1 MKFYVTT
8 PIYYVNDKPHVGHAY
23 TTFAADVLASYH
35 RLKGED
41 VFFLTGTDENA
52 QKNAQAAQNVG
63 KDTQSYVDEM
73 SLVWKKTWEKLGLS
87 PDDFIRTTESRHL
100 IAVRKF
106 WDAVKAKGD
115 IYEGEYEGW
124 YCVGCESFK
133 LESDLMDGDCPL
145 HKKKPEWLKEKNYF
159 FRLTS
164 YRQQLLAYIDA
175 HPEFIEPVARRNE
188 VRSYVD
194 KFMTDVSISRSSLS
208 AIGGS
213 AFGRKWGIP
222 VPGDETQ
229 RIYVWFDALINYLTA
244 VGYGSD
250 EAMFKKFWPAD
261 VHLVGK
267 DIIKFHCAL
276 WPAMLLSAGVALPR
290 QVFAHGFFTIDGD
303 KMSKSLGNAIDP
315 IELANDFGVDVLRYF
330 LFREIT
336 FGEDGDFS
344 RARLEQRYD
353 GELASELGNL
363 VNRVLTMAQK
373 YGVTQAP
380 VTELSTAV
388 WTSDFTKAMDTLR
401 LHDALQAIWSVVR
414 EANQLIDQKAPW
426 KLAKE
431 GKQEELNEAL
441 ASLLAMIH
449 TIGSM
454 LQPFMPKTATR
465 IASQL
470 SSMKAEP
477 LFPRRN
483 VVE

>member
-8 PIYYVNDKPHVGHAY
+8 PIYYVNDKPHIGHAY
-23 TTFAADVLASYH
+23 TTFAADILARYH
-35 RLKGED
+35 RLKGEE

-52 QKNAQAAQNVG
+52 QKNAQAAQ
-63 KDTQSYVDEM
+63 KASMDTQTYVNEM
-73 SLVWKKTWEKLGLS
+73 SAVWEKTWKQLELTH
-87 PDDFIRTTESRHL
+87 DDFIRTTEARHL
-100 IAVRKF
+100 LAVKKF
-106 WDAVKAKGD
+106 WRAVQAKGD

-133 LESDLMDGDCPL
+133 LASDLVGGDCPL

-159 FRLTS
+159 FRLTN
-164 YRQQLLAYIDA
+164 YRQQLLSHIDA

-194 KFMTDVSISRSSLS
+194 KFMTDVSISRSSL
-208 AIGGS
+208 
-213 AFGRKWGIP
+213 KWGIP

-250 EAMFKKFWPAD
+250 EALFKKFWPAD

-276 WPAMLLSAGVALPR
+276 WPAMLLSAGVALPKK
-290 QVFAHGFFTIDGD
+290 VFAHGFFTIAGD

-315 IELANDFGVDVLRYF
+315 IELANDFGGDVLRYF

-363 VNRVLTMAQK
+363 VNRVLTMAEK

-380 VTELSTAV
+380 ATEFSTAV
-388 WTSDFTKAMDTLR
+388 WTRGFINAMEDLR
-401 LHDALQAIWSVVR
+401 LHDALAAIWLLVR

-431 GKQEELNEAL
+431 GKQEELHEVL
-441 ASLLAMIH
+441 ASLLSMIH
-449 TIGSM
+449 AIASM
-454 LQPFMPKTATR
+454 LQPFMPKTAER

>member
-23 TTFAADVLASYH
+23 TTFAADILARYH
-35 RLKGED
+35 RLKGDE

-52 QKNAQAAQNVG
+52 QKNAQAAEKAN
-63 KDTQSYVDEM
+63 KDTQTYVDEM
-73 SLVWKKTWEKLGLS
+73 SGVWRKTWEDLGLTH
-87 PDDFIRTTESRHL
+87 DDFIRTTEQRHQT
-100 IAVRKF
+100 AVKKF
-106 WDAVKAKGD
+106 WEAVQAKGD

-133 LESDLMDGDCPL
+133 LESDLVDGECPL
-145 HKKKPEWLKEKNYF
+145 HKKKPEWIKEKNYF
-159 FRLTS
+159 FRLTK
-164 YRQQLLAYIDA
+164 YRDQLLAYIDA
-175 HPEFIEPVARRNE
+175 HPEFIQPVARRNE

-194 KFMTDVSISRSSLS
+194 KFMTDVSISRSSL
-208 AIGGS
+208 
-213 AFGRKWGIP
+213 KWGIP
-222 VPGDETQ
+222 VPGDESQ

-250 EAMFKKFWPAD
+250 EEQFHKFWPAD

-276 WPAMLLSAGVALPR
+276 WPAMLLSAGVALPK
-290 QVFAHGFFTIDGD
+290 QVFAHGFFTIDGE

-315 IELANDFGVDVLRYF
+315 VELAKDFGVDVLRYF

-344 RARLEQRYD
+344 TARLEQRYD

-363 VNRVLTMAQK
+363 VNRLLTMAQK
-373 YGVTQAP
+373 YGVTCAP
-380 VTELSTAV
+380 KIELSATV
-388 WTSDFTKAMDTLR
+388 WTPEFVEAMEGLR
-401 LHDALQAIWSVVR
+401 LHDALAAIWLVVR
-414 EANQLIDQKAPW
+414 GANQLIDQKAPW

-431 GKQEELNEAL
+431 GKQAELNATL
-441 ASLLAMIH
+441 AKLLEMIH
-449 TIGSM
+449 AIGSM
-454 LQPFMPKTATR
+454 LQPFMPTTSER
-465 IASQL
+465 IVAQL
-470 SSMKAEP
+470 VSMKPEP

>member
-8 PIYYVNDKPHVGHAY
+8 PIYYVNAAPHVGHAY
-23 TTFAADVLASYH
+23 TTFAADILARYH
-35 RLKGED
+35 RLKGDE

-52 QKNAQAAQNVG
+52 QKNVQAAQKAG
-63 KDTQSYVDEM
+63 KDTQVYVDEM
-73 SLVWKKTWEKLGLS
+73 SKLWEDTWQKLGLTH
-87 PDDFIRTTESRHL
+87 DDFIHTTESRHQT
-100 IAVRKF
+100 AVKKF
-106 WDAVKAKGD
+106 WNAVQTKGD

-133 LESDLMDGDCPL
+133 LESDLVDSACPL
-145 HKKKPEWLKEKNYF
+145 HKKKPEWIKEKNYF
-159 FRLTS
+159 FRLTH
-164 YRQQLLAYIDA
+164 YREQLLSYIDA
-175 HPEFIEPVARRNE
+175 HPEFIQPVARRNE

-194 KFMTDVSISRSSLS
+194 KFMTDVSISRSSL
-208 AIGGS
+208 
-213 AFGRKWGIP
+213 KWGIP
-222 VPGDETQ
+222 VPGDESQ

-250 EAMFKKFWPAD
+250 EEQFNKFWPAD

-276 WPAMLLSAGVALPR
+276 WPAMLLSAGVALPK
-290 QVFAHGFFTIDGD
+290 QVFAHGFFTMDGD

-315 IELANDFGVDVLRYF
+315 VELAKDFGVDVLRYF

-344 RARLEQRYD
+344 AARLEQRYD

-373 YGVTQAP
+373 YGVRHAP
-380 VTELSTAV
+380 KIELSATV
-388 WTSDFTKAMDTLR
+388 WTREFVDAMEGLR
-401 LHDALQAIWSVVR
+401 LHDALAAIWLLVR
-414 EANQLIDQKAPW
+414 GANQLIDQKAPW

-431 GKQEELNEAL
+431 SKSEELHETL
-441 ASLLAMIH
+441 ATLLTSLHA
-449 TIGSM
+449 IGSM
-454 LQPFMPKTATR
+454 LQPFMPGTSER
-465 IASQL
+465 IAAQL
-470 SSMKAEP
+470 VCMKPEP